1 MKTLTL
7 TLQAE
12 LTIPDDW
19 EVVEHPS
26 GAQVLKIGDQFV
38 DFELTPLATR
48 SEAPD
53 AEWSDDDVELI
64 DKVLDTVVEL
74 ETEMDL
80 VWKH

>member
-26 GAQVLKIGDQFV
+26 GTQVLKIGDQFV

-64 DKVLDTVVEL
+64 DKVLDTVVGL

-80 VWKH
+80 VWNH